1 MTEFFTWKQPIHKCV
16 HLWDHIWLC
25 STWNA
30 STLFVLLYT
39 HTFFAFCLKFKVFSH
54 FEQAFALSLKSLS
67 YTICKSLNQNVQ
79 SHVGSQDQ
87 PSRVTAL
94 LIAQQSILKRSLPS
108 FNILIYLW
116 IAFACLFI
124 WQALWLLL
132 IHVGIISNSLTWQKG
147 LSRAPLD
154 LIMR

>member
-1 MTEFFTWKQPIHKCV
+1 MTEFFTWKQPIHKRV

-39 HTFFAFCLKFKVFSH
+39 HTFFAFCWKFKVFSH
-54 FEQAFALSLKSLS
+54 FEQAFALSLKSVTQYLKAW
-67 YTICKSLNQNVQ
+67 IKNVQ

-87 PSRVTAL
+87 PSGVTAL

-124 WQALWLLL
+124 WQALWLPL